1 MLELTTMNKQLS
13 PHWFK
18 SVLPLLAIGFMGL
31 TVPHPLLANA
41 NESPTSATPQT
52 QTQPQPVTPPSETNR
67 QPEQTPTT
75 RSQDPQNEDRV
86 YISDVYPEYCRSY
99 FLRRDWVS
107 LFEYREVM
115 YRCLYGPDRWR

>member
-1 MLELTTMNKQLS
+1 MPKLTVMNSQLRQN
-13 PHWFK
+13 WFK
-18 SVLPLLAIGFMGL
+18 SVVFFLSMGFVGL
-31 TVPHPLLANA
+31 TVPHPLMATA
-41 NESPTSATPQT
+41 NESPNSTTPQT
-52 QTQPQPVTPPSETNR
+52 QAQPQPVTPPGETNR
-67 QPEQTPTT
+67 QTEQTSET